1 MALKHFRRTETRK
14 ITLKLTRRKQQYD
27 STESYVFCEFNCV
40 EEIYDSS
47 KFLFSYKMFFCFA
60 LLMTKTWQRKINV
73 VYWLDRCEMA
83 QNCAA
88 QKRIIRSKNLFPIF
102 IREVSEVHYQ
112 QIMRREKF
120 YCNRY
125 YLVLAEE
132 LLPPLN
138 RCYWI
143 FHRVS
148 WLGNQ
153 YMRKL
158 IFLLLGSRK

>member
-1 MALKHFRRTETRK
+1 MRDRAKLRRAKTHYTR
-14 ITLKLTRRKQQYD
+14 L
-27 STESYVFCEFNCV
+27 E
-40 EEIYDSS
+40 
-47 KFLFSYKMFFCFA
+47 
-60 LLMTKTWQRKINV
+60 
-73 VYWLDRCEMA
+73 
-83 QNCAA
+83 
-88 QKRIIRSKNLFPIF
+88 NLFPIF

-148 WLGNQ
+148 RLGNQ
-153 YMRKL
+153 YMQKL
-158 IFLLLGSRK
+158 IFLLLGSRKQ